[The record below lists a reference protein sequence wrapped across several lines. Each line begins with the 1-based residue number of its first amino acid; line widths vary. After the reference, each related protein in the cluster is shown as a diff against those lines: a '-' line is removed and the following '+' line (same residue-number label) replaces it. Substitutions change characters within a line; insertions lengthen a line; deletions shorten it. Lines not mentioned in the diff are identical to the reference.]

1 MANTYSQ
8 IFMHYIFAV
17 QNRISLIS
25 NNWQVDLYRYM
36 SGIITNNGHKTFVI
50 NGMPD
55 HVHALVSMNPKQT
68 PSDLMHDV
76 KRSSSLWINENRL
89 IPGKFS
95 WQEGFG
101 VFSYGKSQVPSIAS
115 YIEQQKQHHER
126 QTFLDEYIQFL
137 RLFEIEFDQRYI
149 YKPLE

>member
-50 NGMPD
+50 NRMPD